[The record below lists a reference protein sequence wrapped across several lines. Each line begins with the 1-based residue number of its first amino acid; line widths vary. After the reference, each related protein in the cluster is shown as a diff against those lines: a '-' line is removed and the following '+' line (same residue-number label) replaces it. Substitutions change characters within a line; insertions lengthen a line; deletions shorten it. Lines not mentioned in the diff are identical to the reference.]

1 MRNILSKIKEMYKDT
16 GYHKQFII
24 LFIVVEFTELSEIII
39 LPRIIEK
46 VLDVEIP
53 TGNIKGLIFF
63 SILYMVY
70 LIVEYFLVLKHCE
83 IRCILERK
91 IQGNLREKIF
101 SKLQEVNT
109 KFYDYNETGTILQF
123 LNNDVNLAGRLFADI
138 VAEMFF
144 LGLGRFTIIAVFMM
158 IVNVNVTLLI
168 LGLYLLGF
176 LVTLFFNRK
185 TIKLIKDIRKINIQL
200 YSLINEGINGFL
212 SIKILDIVKEKEN
225 ELDEKLKEYMNCNDK
240 LEKVISIYNNIFLFI
255 TSSTTCIILYKVGI
269 SIMSGIATY
278 AQVEILL
285 EYSGHLKY
293 NFDWFSRHL
302 TNINKSYISYS
313 KILEFL
319 NNANVEELEEG
330 EELQEVKSIE
340 FADVNFSYDDNQKN
354 IKNFSLYIDS
364 KKKVAL
370 TGRTGAGKTT
380 VTGLLCRFYEP
391 VTGQIK
397 INGRDYREYSI
408 KSLREKIGYVMQNIE
423 IFPNTI
429 VDNIRFVNENISR
442 EKIVE
447 IFKKLKLHDR
457 VMRLENG
464 YDTNIYDNPD
474 ILSTRRKAIIDF
486 CKGNG
491 ERVRCYY
498 FR

>member
-1 MRNILSKIKEMYKDT
+1 MDYIQKCVPDDNEVDILAAIQKVNICFNEMESVNSSIEELTKKGIQNRLVIYATGLSTNGEISFLNDNLYD
-16 GYHKQFII
+16 I
-24 LFIVVEFTELSEIII
+24 LFRTESS
-39 LPRIIEK
+39 
-46 VLDVEIP
+46 D
-53 TGNIKGLIFF
+53 
-63 SILYMVY
+63 
-70 LIVEYFLVLKHCE
+70 
-83 IRCILERK
+83 ERQK
-91 IQGNLREKIF
+91 K
-101 SKLQEVNT
+101 
-109 KFYDYNETGTILQF
+109 
-123 LNNDVNLAGRLFADI
+123 
-138 VAEMFF
+138 
-144 LGLGRFTIIAVFMM
+144 
-158 IVNVNVTLLI
+158 
-168 LGLYLLGF
+168 
-176 LVTLFFNRK
+176 
-185 TIKLIKDIRKINIQL
+185 
-200 YSLINEGINGFL
+200 
-212 SIKILDIVKEKEN
+212 IKILCEQLQANSEIPKGIEGISVYWYGIGEVDGENQPKLKEKEN

-255 TSSTTCIILYKVGI
+255 TSFASCIILYKVGI

-474 ILSTRRKAIIDF
+474 ILSTRRKAIIEF

>member
-185 TIKLIKDIRKINIQL
+185 TIK
-200 YSLINEGINGFL
+200 
-212 SIKILDIVKEKEN
+212 
-225 ELDEKLKEYMNCNDK
+225 
-240 LEKVISIYNNIFLFI
+240 YNL
-255 TSSTTCIILYKVGI
+255 
-269 SIMSGIATY
+269 
-278 AQVEILL
+278 
-285 EYSGHLKY
+285 
-293 NFDWFSRHL
+293 
-302 TNINKSYISYS
+302 
-313 KILEFL
+313 
-319 NNANVEELEEG
+319 
-330 EELQEVKSIE
+330 
-340 FADVNFSYDDNQKN
+340 
-354 IKNFSLYIDS
+354 
-364 KKKVAL
+364 
-370 TGRTGAGKTT
+370 
-380 VTGLLCRFYEP
+380 
-391 VTGQIK
+391 
-397 INGRDYREYSI
+397 
-408 KSLREKIGYVMQNIE
+408 
-423 IFPNTI
+423 
-429 VDNIRFVNENISR
+429 
-442 EKIVE
+442 
-447 IFKKLKLHDR
+447 
-457 VMRLENG
+457 
-464 YDTNIYDNPD
+464 
-474 ILSTRRKAIIDF
+474 
-486 CKGNG
+486 
-491 ERVRCYY
+491 
-498 FR
+498 